1 MLLITSCLR
10 LLNSSIKFLVNRA
23 KLEFFNNRY
32 ANLVFRLIVGAPYGL
47 SVLSVIFRLEKIF
60 STIMLLRSMDNNRI

>member
-23 KLEFFNNRY
+23 QLEFFNNRY
-32 ANLVFRLIVGAPYGL
+32 ANLVFRLIVGAPYVL
-47 SVLSVIFRLEKIF
+47 SVLSVTFHLEKIF